1 MAIEGSTI
9 VNRPIEELFD
19 CVASARF
26 IQQVISPSW
35 LQKNASAPAR
45 QLYQLTEGTMR
56 VGTKF
61 RQDAGASD
69 RPFEV
74 TVEVVT
80 YQRPTT
86 FTFDLSRGLNVT
98 SFKWVFQPVPEGT
111 RVTVKAEA
119 RRQTRWGTVL
129 RPILSLVAPRG
140 RISKQRLRQYLEER
154 C

>member
-1 MAIEGSTI
+1 MSIEGSTV
-9 VNRPIEELFD
+9 VNRSIEDIFD
-19 CVASARF
+19 CVASVTF

-35 LQKNASAPAR
+35 LQKNASAPATP
-45 QLYQLTEGTMR
+45 LDQLTEGAMG

-61 RQDAGASD
+61 RQGVGGG

-86 FTFDLSRGLNVT
+86 FTFDLARGLNVT
-98 SFKWVFQPVPEGT
+98 RFKWDLQSIRGSTE
-111 RVTVKAEA
+111 VTVKAEA

-140 RISKQRLRQYLEER
+140 RISEQRLR
-154 C
+154 